1 MNVTVMHEK
10 IVVSNIQRLT
20 PPPPKKKVM
29 LKLADQFC
37 GEGGYFSQRTANQLV
52 IFVRLDRQGGVRH
65 MEVTGINGLEYGIFC

>member
-1 MNVTVMHEK
+1 MLQLCTK
-10 IVVSNIQRLT
+10 KLWYLISNAL
-20 PPPPKKKVM
+20 PPPKKKVM